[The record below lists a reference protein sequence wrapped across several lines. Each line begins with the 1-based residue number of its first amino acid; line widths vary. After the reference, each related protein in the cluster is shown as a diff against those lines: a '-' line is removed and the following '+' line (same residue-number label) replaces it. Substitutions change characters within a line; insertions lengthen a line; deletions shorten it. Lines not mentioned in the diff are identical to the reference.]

1 MKEQEG
7 CKVRREV
14 WAAAR
19 RQAEEH
25 TPRKRASGGRKRKS
39 VKRLGT
45 PQAGRGAGEGGVRA
59 QGENS
64 EQSGLR
70 DQVHRDQQVVSELPR
85 WRPGGS
91 GV

>member
-14 WAAAR
+14 WAGTR
-19 RQAEEH
+19 RQAKEH
-25 TPRKRASGGRKRKS
+25 TLRKRASAGRKR
-39 VKRLGT
+39 LGI
-45 PQAGRGAGEGGVRA
+45 PQAGRRAGEGGARA

-64 EQSGLR
+64 AQSGLR
-70 DQVHRDQQVVSELPR
+70 DQVHKDQQVASELPR